1 MGVQQSWQVHAIFP
15 QVILNENPGMANRA
29 QSHGRSVADP
39 LAEPSSFFPFTPQRG
54 RLGLEPGLDAE
65 F

>member
-1 MGVQQSWQVHAIFP
+1 MAGPCYLSTSHFERESRNGKSGV
-15 QVILNENPGMANRA
+15 R
-29 QSHGRSVADP
+29 HGRSVADP